1 MPRSRR
7 NIPPDSILH
16 VINRG
21 NDRRTLFRD
30 ASEYEEFLGLL
41 RHAAGREPLRLLGY
55 VLMPN
60 HWHLVVWPE
69 SGTQL
74 SRYLHLVATVHAARW
89 RRRVGRTG
97 EGHVYQDR
105 YHAFM
110 IESERQFFNVLR
122 YVEANPIRA
131 GLVTRSVEWPWSSLA
146 ERLVGPA
153 GLLTPSPV
161 PAAARLA
168 GPGGARPPLAGAC
181 RSARAHPSCPADGL
195 GAVAAAGSL
204 MRMNPLQELLAIVV
218 GVENATDRG
227 VTVPVPVTK
236 GDTWAAMARKRWR
249 RASGPCARTRSRS
262 RRTFPT
268 TSTTSAP
275 RRA

>member
-146 ERLVGPA
+146 ERLFWPA
-153 GLLTPSPV
+153 GLLTPSPFPLPPDWLDLV
-161 PAAARLA
+161 ELGLPSQVLA
-168 GPGGARPPLAGAC
+168 DLRERTRCAQRTAWEPSLRGAR
-181 RSARAHPSCPADGL
+181 
-195 GAVAAAGSL
+195 
-204 MRMNPLQELLAIVV
+204 
-218 GVENATDRG
+218 
-227 VTVPVPVTK
+227 
-236 GDTWAAMARKRWR
+236 
-249 RASGPCARTRSRS
+249 
-262 RRTFPT
+262 
-268 TSTTSAP
+268 
-275 RRA
+275 